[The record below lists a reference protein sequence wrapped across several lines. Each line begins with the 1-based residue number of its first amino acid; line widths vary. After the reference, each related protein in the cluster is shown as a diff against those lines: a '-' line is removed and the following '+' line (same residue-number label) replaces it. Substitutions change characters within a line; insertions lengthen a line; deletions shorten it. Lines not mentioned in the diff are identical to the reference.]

1 MEPKLETEVEL
12 PTPSGLLVIDKRIGL
27 TSMTAC
33 AVVRGK
39 LRSGGAPK
47 RIKVGHGGTLDPL
60 ATGVLVLLVG
70 KATKR
75 CAEVMAGEK
84 RYLAEVDLS
93 RVSTTDDREGELTE
107 VPVERVPTREEVEG
121 ACRGFVGRIEQ
132 RPPAYSAM
140 KIGGVRAYK
149 LARLGDVR
157 EMAARPVDIYAI
169 DVLEYAWPLLTLD
182 IRCGKGT
189 YIRSL
194 ARDLGRSMS
203 PPVGGMLV
211 NLRRTAVGRW
221 TIDQART
228 LDELPAV
235 LRQDDLLRAE

>member
-1 MEPKLETEVEL
+1 VKAQEEEI
-12 PTPSGLLVIDKRIGL
+12 PTPSGMLVIDKRIGL

-33 AVVRGK
+33 SVVRGK
-39 LRSGGAPK
+39 LRSGGAAK

-70 KATKR
+70 KATRK
-75 CAEVMAGEK
+75 CDEVMAGEK
-84 RYLAEVDLS
+84 RYIAEIDLARLS
-93 RVSTTDDREGELTE
+93 STDDREGEVTE
-107 VPVERVPTREEVEG
+107 VAVERIPAREEIER
-121 ACRGFVGRIEQ
+121 ACRGFVGRIQQ

-140 KIGGVRAYK
+140 KIGGIRSYK

-157 EMAARPVDIYAI
+157 EMAARPVDIHAI

-194 ARDLGRSMS
+194 ARDLGRSLS
-203 PPVGGMLV
+203 PPLGGMLV

-235 LRQDDLLRAE
+235 LRQEDLLPAES